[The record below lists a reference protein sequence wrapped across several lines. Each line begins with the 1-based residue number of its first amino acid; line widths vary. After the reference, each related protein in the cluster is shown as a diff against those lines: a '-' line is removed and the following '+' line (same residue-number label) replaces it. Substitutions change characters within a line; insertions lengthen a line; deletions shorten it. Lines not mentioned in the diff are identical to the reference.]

1 MLTVVVPTYREADNL
16 ANLAARLD
24 EVLSGA
30 GVEYELL
37 IVDDCSP
44 DDTVGVCDALA
55 ARFPVRLIQPTGRP
69 RDLSLAVI
77 DGIRA
82 AASDLV
88 LVMDADLSH
97 PPEKIPV
104 MLRAVE
110 ASPGAFV
117 VGSRYAKGGSF
128 DRAWSLW
135 RFINS
140 HVATSLARP
149 LVKCLDPMSG
159 FFMFDRRFIGD
170 LDALRPQ
177 GYKIGL
183 ELMVRGG
190 FDEIIE
196 VPIAF
201 ADREIGASKM
211 NLSQQIKYLRHL
223 RLLYLY
229 KFGSLAEFVHF
240 GAVGASGFIVD
251 VTFYYLLQVA
261 GIPHQIARGI
271 SFWPAVSWNWVMHR
285 MTTFGGRKRRPRGR
299 QWLEF
304 AGASL
309 LGFSIN
315 WGVYVSLTSFV
326 EFFDRY
332 RELAFIVGV
341 LSASILNFTMST
353 LFVYS
358 EKRR

>member
-1 MLTVVVPTYREADNL
+1 VVVPTYQEA
-16 ANLAARLD
+16 ANLLPLSTRVD
-24 EVLSGA
+24 EVLKRA
-30 GVEYELL
+30 GIVYELL

-44 DDTVGVCDALA
+44 DDTVSVCERLVEQ
-55 ARFPVRLIQPTGRP
+55 FPLRLLQPGGRP
-69 RDLSLAVI
+69 RDLSLSVI

-82 AASDLV
+82 ANNDLV

-97 PPEKIPV
+97 PPEKIPEMV
-104 MLRAVE
+104 SLLST
-110 ASPGAFV
+110 SPGAFV
-117 VGSRYAKGGSF
+117 VGSRYVQGGSF
-128 DRAWSLW
+128 DRSWSLW

-140 HVATSLARP
+140 HIATMLARP

-159 FFMFDRRFIGD
+159 FFLFDRRYIGEI
-170 LDALRPQ
+170 DALRPL

-183 ELMVRGG
+183 ELMVRGH

-211 NLSQQIKYLRHL
+211 NLTQQVKYLRHL

-229 KFGSLAEFVHF
+229 KFGGLAEFVHF
-240 GAVGASGFIVD
+240 GVVGASGFIVD
-251 VTFYYLLQVA
+251 VTFYYSLQLLGV
-261 GIPHQIARGI
+261 PHQIARGI
-271 SFWPAVSWNWVMHR
+271 SFWPAVSWNWMMNR
-285 MTTFGGRKRRPRGR
+285 MTTFGGRKRRPKGR

-304 AGASL
+304 TGASL
-309 LGFSIN
+309 LGFSVSF
-315 WGVYVSLTSFV
+315 GVYVLLTSSI

-332 RELAFIVGV
+332 RELAFIAGV